1 MNMAYTEAYLA
12 WQKKCQIVFCQACA
26 SSDLETKVKTL
37 SDDWQIRSR
46 YYEGQVEN
54 CAIRG
59 SENELLNASGC
70 TQYQWRNLDNDGE
83 FQQMIHHANGE
94 KYLIF
99 RQDLYGYSVLNLET
113 LEDFHYFPEEA
124 FPQEKEKFS
133 ETFIWTDVF
142 YSSKNNLLAVIGC
155 FWACPSSVILLD
167 FTDPMVAQEK
177 WLDLHLVVDSTYDLY
192 DDLTFL
198 AWNNDGSLTL
208 QGENNE
214 TQAMETFILS
224 SHQLRQALLT
234 V

>member
-1 MNMAYTEAYLA
+1 
-12 WQKKCQIVFCQACA
+12 
-26 SSDLETKVKTL
+26 
-37 SDDWQIRSR
+37 
-46 YYEGQVEN
+46 
-54 CAIRG
+54 
-59 SENELLNASGC
+59 
-70 TQYQWRNLDNDGE
+70 
-83 FQQMIHHANGE
+83 MIHHANGE

-113 LEDFHYFPEEA
+113 LEDFHYLPEEA

-133 ETFIWTDVF
+133 ETFIWTDVS

-214 TQAMETFILS
+214 TQSMETFILS
-224 SHQLRQALLT
+224 SDQLRQALLT